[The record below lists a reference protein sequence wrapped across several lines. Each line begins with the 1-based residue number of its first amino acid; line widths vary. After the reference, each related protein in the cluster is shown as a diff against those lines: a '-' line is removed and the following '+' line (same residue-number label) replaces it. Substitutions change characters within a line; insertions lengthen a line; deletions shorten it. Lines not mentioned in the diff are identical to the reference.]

1 MIERL
6 AKEIGISLKNKC
18 YMSALTMSAMIPD
31 ICGKAEYPEERSV
44 GKRYKQWY
52 QKYVLDEGGFGLQLS
67 SDMAYSIRCSLL
79 HEGNPSIDKEKCNV
93 KCFAFIISD
102 STANKTL
109 ESSLTRELSD
119 GNKIYEVYNLHIE
132 LYCGTISTAAR
143 KYYRANKDKFD
154 FINYR
159 IINTA
164 DVTALTFRLS
174 EDSIRVKL

>member
-6 AKEIGISLKNKC
+6 VKEIEISLKNKC

-31 ICGKAEYPEERSV
+31 ICGKAEYPEEPT

-52 QKYVLDEGGFGLQLS
+52 QNYVLNEGEFGLRLTPE
-67 SDMAYSIRCSLL
+67 MAYSIRCSLL

-102 STANKTL
+102 STASKTM
-109 ESSLTRELSD
+109 ESSIIRELSD
-119 GNKIYEVYNLHIE
+119 ENKIYEVYNLHIE

-143 KYYRANKDKFD
+143 KYYRANKDKFN

-164 DVTALTFRLS
+164 DVTARTFGLS
-174 EDSIRVKL
+174 EDIIRVKL

>member
-1 MIERL
+1 MNMLQVKKRWGDDRTVGKRNRDFSEKQVLYVCADNVGNDSGYLR
-6 AKEIGISLKNKC
+6 KSGISGRN
-18 YMSALTMSAMIPD
+18 
-31 ICGKAEYPEERSV
+31 GQW

-109 ESSLTRELSD
+109 ESSLTRRTF
-119 GNKIYEVYNLHIE
+119 G
-132 LYCGTISTAAR
+132 R
-143 KYYRANKDKFD
+143 KQN
-154 FINYR
+154 I
-159 IINTA
+159 
-164 DVTALTFRLS
+164 
-174 EDSIRVKL
+174 

>member
-6 AKEIGISLKNKC
+6 VKEIGISLKNKC
-18 YMSALTMSAMIPD
+18 YMSALTMSAIIPD
-31 ICGKAEYPEERSV
+31 ICGKAEYPEELSV

-52 QKYVLDEGGFGLQLS
+52 QKYVLDEGNFGLHLS

-79 HEGNPSIDKEKCNV
+79 HEGNPSIDKEKCNI

-102 STANKTL
+102 STARKTM
-109 ESSLTRELSD
+109 ESSIIRELSD
-119 GNKIYEVYNLHIE
+119 GNKVYEIYNLHVE

-143 KYYRANKDKFD
+143 NYYKANKDKFD

-164 DVTALTFRLS
+164 DDTARRFGLNEEIIKVTL
-174 EDSIRVKL
+174 